1 MIGPGAANISLKCVA
16 QCPDSQVHVQFSE
29 FLLHAYTV
37 QPVNRSAYG
46 VATTD
51 VERLFGDCGFELDLT

>member
-1 MIGPGAANISLKCVA
+1 MYSTVL
-16 QCPDSQVHVQFSE
+16 HSE